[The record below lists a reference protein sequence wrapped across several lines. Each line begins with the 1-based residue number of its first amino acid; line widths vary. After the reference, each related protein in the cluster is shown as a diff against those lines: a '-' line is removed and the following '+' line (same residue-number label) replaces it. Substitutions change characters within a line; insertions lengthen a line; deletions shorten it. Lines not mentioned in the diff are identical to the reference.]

1 MMDVSSSEISFN
13 KYSLFLFNNRTQTPT
28 KYNKIIFSF
37 HLKSFIQLDQKV
49 QLVREQMDDFQSVQ
63 STGFQS
69 LNSETSVS
77 SDDDAYNNIANLASI
92 AAQENENVPNV
103 MFAATTMETSMNE
116 VRDNVKLAQLIT
128 TARELLVTLLDRLY
142 INP

>member
-1 MMDVSSSEISFN
+1 MIDVSSSEISFN

-37 HLKSFIQLDQKV
+37 HLKSFIQLDQKG
-49 QLVREQMDDFQSVQ
+49 QLVREQIDDFQSVQ

-77 SDDDAYNNIANLASI
+77 SDDDAYKNIANLASI
-92 AAQENENVPNV
+92 AAQENENVSNV
-103 MFAATTMETSMNE
+103 MFAATTTMNE
-116 VRDNVKLAQLIT
+116 VPDNVKLAQWIT
-128 TARELLVTLLDRLY
+128 TARELSVTRLDRLY

>member
-1 MMDVSSSEISFN
+1 
-13 KYSLFLFNNRTQTPT
+13 
-28 KYNKIIFSF
+28 
-37 HLKSFIQLDQKV
+37 
-49 QLVREQMDDFQSVQ
+49 
-63 STGFQS
+63 
-69 LNSETSVS
+69 VS